1 MKASGSA
8 KAKAEYYAE
17 PAWCVDALIAAFK
30 NERCMPDQIWDPA
43 CGGGVLI
50 GQFVAAGCRVHG
62 SDIED
67 RGAPGARVG
76 DFATIAPPKVKTI
89 VSNPPFSFVETWVV
103 RAFDDLK
110 MNRVVFLARLAL
122 LEGQKRRDLF
132 WSKYPP
138 ARVWVCSRRPSIPPG
153 GLGIKAKGGSIPFAW
168 FDWTRD
174 NVEQKKD
181 PIIKWIP

>member
-1 MKASGSA
+1 VKASGYA

-30 NERCMPDQIWDPA
+30 SEGYMPDQIWDPA

-76 DFATIAPPKVKTI
+76 DFATIVPPKVKTI
-89 VSNPPFSFVETWVV
+89 VSNPPFTLIEPWVA
-103 RAFDDLK
+103 RAFNDLK
-110 MNRVVFLARLAL
+110 MNRVVFLAPISFLA
-122 LEGQKRRDLF
+122 GKRRLDAF
-132 WSKYPP
+132 YSEYPP

-153 GLGIKAKGGSIPFAW
+153 GSGIKAKNGSITFAW

-174 NVEQKKD
+174 NIEQKKD